1 MKHGV
6 LSRLARCAALALALA
21 AAAGLAPAA
30 APGAAPLAAAA
41 EAGGGARVTLES
53 KLRLVK
59 LLLAQSPAL
68 QRIPLSDSAPAKAK
82 LAEARKL
89 YERAQAEPAPA
100 AALPL
105 LDEALRQI
113 VAASRLVPDPQQLAA
128 QEQRRNSELR
138 TAILTFQTLQRNA
151 AAGKSAPPDSARL
164 DALVARADA
173 LGAGGDARGANA
185 ALTQAYQIV
194 VSGLNRMLAARTIV
208 YDLKFASPDEEF
220 RHELARNR
228 AYDELVPIALA
239 QAQLP
244 QETVALAQGYARQ
257 GRGAREAAQQQASGD
272 ARAAIKTMQDATA
285 HLQRALRVAGV
296 VVPQSPDSQP

>member
-1 MKHGV
+1 MKCGAM
-6 LSRLARCAALALALA
+6 SRPARWPALALAFALA
-21 AAAGLAPAA
+21 GPALA
-30 APGAAPLAAAA
+30 APGAVPLAASG
-41 EAGGGARVTLES
+41 EAGGGAQATLES

-59 LLLAQSPAL
+59 LLLAQSPAV
-68 QRIPLSDSAPAKAK
+68 QRIPHSDSAPAKAK
-82 LAEARKL
+82 LAAARKL

-105 LDEALRQI
+105 LDEALRDI
-113 VAASRLVPDPQQLAA
+113 VAASRLVPDAQQAAA
-128 QEQRRNSELR
+128 QEQRRNGELR
-138 TAILTFQTLQRNA
+138 AAILTFQTLQRDA
-151 AAGKSAPPDSARL
+151 AAGAPPESARL

-173 LGAGGDARGANA
+173 LIASGDARGANA
-185 ALTQAYQIV
+185 LLTQAYQTV

-239 QAQLP
+239 QVQLP
-244 QETVALAQGYARQ
+244 QETVALAQNYARQ
-257 GRGAREAAQQQASGD
+257 GRGAREAAQQQAGGGD
-272 ARAAIKTMQDATA
+272 ARAAVKTMQDATA
-285 HLQRALRVAGV
+285 HLQRALRIAGV